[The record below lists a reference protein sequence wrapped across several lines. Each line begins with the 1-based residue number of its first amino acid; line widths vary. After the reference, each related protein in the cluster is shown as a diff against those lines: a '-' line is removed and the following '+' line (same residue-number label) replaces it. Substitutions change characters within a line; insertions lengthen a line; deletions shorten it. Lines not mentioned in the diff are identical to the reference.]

1 MKFNDN
7 QHIFDIHVQQTFIS
21 ILENSSTRC
30 CLKVTQTVGELM
42 PKQKR
47 YQKRIYNIP
56 AAETVAP
63 LDTAEQLQ
71 TRGPTERKKDWFT
84 MWHRDKRRCRRHYSQ
99 PSVTFRQ
106 IFCFTWFFGQ
116 WFVCC
121 LQHKKQQQ
129 LLKFLS
135 FSTFILAS
143 QNTRFCEARNA
154 KRLKTDWWTLISLVY
169 NIFNLKQWD
178 MPTTNLWSLNEFCNI
193 SNYLGKTYL

>member
-42 PKQKR
+42 PKQK

-63 LDTAEQLQ
+63 LDTTEQLQ

-106 IFCFTWFFGQ
+106 IFCFTWFF
-116 WFVCC
+116 WPMVR
-121 LQHKKQQQ
+121 
-129 LLKFLS
+129 LLFATQKTTTIFKISLFFNFYFGKS
-135 FSTFILAS
+135 KYEILWS
-143 QNTRFCEARNA
+143 A
-154 KRLKTDWWTLISLVY
+154 KRLKSDWWTLISLVY

-178 MPTTNLWSLNEFCNI
+178 MPTTNLWSLNEFWNI
-193 SNYLGKTYL
+193 SNFG

>member
-42 PKQKR
+42 PKQK

-63 LDTAEQLQ
+63 LDTTEQLQ

-106 IFCFTWFFGQ
+106 IFLFYLIFLVNGS
-116 WFVCC
+116 FVVCNT
-121 LQHKKQQQ
+121 KKQQQ

-154 KRLKTDWWTLISLVY
+154 
-169 NIFNLKQWD
+169 
-178 MPTTNLWSLNEFCNI
+178 
-193 SNYLGKTYL
+193 